1 MEDTSLVL
9 NRHHAIG
16 NRRRRVVC
24 CNYFF
29 DLRPSFIPQYHSRD
43 NVQQCFDIFF
53 FATTT
58 TSATT
63 TKPPLVEAMKQT
75 EVNSLSPASIQ

>member
-16 NRRRRVVC
+16 KRRRRVVC
-24 CNYFF
+24 CYHFF
-29 DLRPSFIPQYHSRD
+29 DLRPSFIPQYHPRD

-75 EVNSLSPASIQ
+75 EVNSLSPASI

>member
-16 NRRRRVVC
+16 KRRRRDVC
-24 CNYFF
+24 CYHFF

-43 NVQQCFDIFF
+43 NVQQCFDIFSF
-53 FATTT
+53 
-58 TSATT
+58 ATT

-75 EVNSLSPASIQ
+75 EVNSLSPASI